1 MEKNKTSKNTQVMDL
16 MIKLHYYGM
25 LEAYKQSLR
34 TTSAEGMTPDDFL
47 KWLLDSE
54 LDYKTNLT
62 IDRLIRNACFRYN
75 AYMETIDYTL
85 RRNLDRNQLERL
97 ASLDFIKEGGNILIT
112 GCSGTG
118 KSYIA
123 TAIGYE
129 ACRHGIRT
137 YYSSTTKL
145 MGRLKLAKTK
155 GTLESDLKKIEK
167 CPLFI
172 MDDLFLVGLDAK
184 ERAILL
190 DIIEDRHGRKSMILT
205 SQLPV
210 DSWYEAIGDDTVADA
225 ILDRIVHTAH
235 KIELTGESIRKK
247 KAQRV
252 LNNIT

>member
-1 MEKNKTSKNTQVMDL
+1 MEKNKISKNTQVLDL
-16 MIKLHYYGM
+16 MTKLHYYGM

-47 KWLLDSE
+47 KWLLESE
-54 LDYKTNLT
+54 LDYKTNLF
-62 IDRLIRNACFRYN
+62 IDRLIRSAGFRYN

-123 TAIGYE
+123 TAIGYQ

-145 MGRLKLAKTK
+145 MGRLKLAKNK
-155 GTLESDLKKIEK
+155 GTLETELKKIEK
-167 CPLFI
+167 SPLFI

-210 DSWYEAIGDDTVADA
+210 ESWYEAIGDDTVADA

-235 KIELTGESIRKK
+235 KIELTGESIRKIK
-247 KAQRV
+247 GSKCSK
-252 LNNIT
+252 

>member
-1 MEKNKTSKNTQVMDL
+1 
-16 MIKLHYYGM
+16 
-25 LEAYKQSLR
+25 
-34 TTSAEGMTPDDFL
+34 
-47 KWLLDSE
+47 
-54 LDYKTNLT
+54 
-62 IDRLIRNACFRYN
+62 
-75 AYMETIDYTL
+75 METVDYTL
-85 RRNLDRNQLERL
+85 RRNLDRTQLERL

-123 TAIGYE
+123 TAIGYQ

-145 MGRLKLAKTK
+145 MGRLKLAKNK
-155 GTLESDLKKIEK
+155 GTLDAELKKIEK
-167 CPLFI
+167 SPLFI

-210 DSWYEAIGDDTVADA
+210 ESWYEAIGDDTVADA

-235 KIELTGESIRKK
+235 KIELTGESIRKIK
-247 KAQRV
+247 GSKCSK
-252 LNNIT
+252 